1 MNGQPDWRIVILQ
14 VFDVVL
20 ENVIEDFLLEGRFT
34 RFRRVVGCW
43 IHGGNFGFGLWSG
56 GRFQRAG
63 AVGGA
68 HGRALARRLSDPSLI
83 GARAGVLCCHAA
95 RGRGAG
101 WSWQMNS
108 FLRKGTVKTIET
120 LPGLGDVTISVDNCL
135 ADPANP
141 LSGNAYLRCG
151 WPMIE
156 AIAAV
161 EHRIGYGGIAL
172 GSALDDS
179 QGKLG
184 AAFDA

>member
-1 MNGQPDWRIVILQ
+1 
-14 VFDVVL
+14 
-20 ENVIEDFLLEGRFT
+20 
-34 RFRRVVGCW
+34 
-43 IHGGNFGFGLWSG
+43 
-56 GRFQRAG
+56 
-63 AVGGA
+63 
-68 HGRALARRLSDPSLI
+68 
-83 GARAGVLCCHAA
+83 
-95 RGRGAG
+95 
-101 WSWQMNS
+101 MNS

-184 AAFDA
+184 AAFGPGKALTPEVVAVAEREEGWILGVEG